1 MAVEFCSLTEAVE
14 RHVRPGD
21 ALNVV
26 LGHSRW
32 SALLREVVRQHWQQP
47 SGFTLQ
53 MASLSS
59 LGAVLFRAGCVRKVV
74 TVYSGDSFPTFTP
87 NPVFQQAYESGAVEV
102 ENWSFLT
109 YIQRL
114 RAAATGMP
122 AAVTTSVR
130 GSSMAAQDAYDE
142 VDTAFGRVSLVEP
155 LVPDVAI
162 LHSAVADRLGNLAI
176 APPMFEGSVAAFA
189 ARRGVLATVEKVV
202 DDLRP
207 WAGLVRVPAHRVLA
221 VVECPYG
228 AHPGGVYPGGLPVDG
243 YDEDREYW
251 IEVREASR
259 RADFDDWIKEWILGP
274 ATQDEYLAKL
284 GRTRLR
290 ALSAA
295 AGGRRPEQPAIDPAP
310 ATTVGERAAVWAAGQ
325 LVDRIRDLGAD
336 TVLAG
341 AGLANLAAW
350 AGVARA
356 HDQGMPVVLAAELG
370 LWDYSPVDADPMIF
384 SFHNFPTAR
393 MLMDTEQILGVLV
406 NGPGSCA
413 IACVGAAELDRH
425 GNINTTRI
433 EGGPYLVGSGGGND
447 VITNADETLVVTTM
461 SPRRFVDRCSYV
473 TSPGDRVRTVVTDA
487 GVLTKRDG
495 ELVLTHVT
503 PEYGDVAA
511 GIEFA
516 RSRCGWELA
525 VHPEVALLPEVT
537 GADAVPL
544 RNYDRNGVFLG
555 RAGGGAS

>member
-1 MAVEFCSLTEAVE
+1 MEFCSLTEAVE